1 MTDTPGEGRWQRAQN
16 RAGELL
22 RASTEKVGAIG
33 AHARPHLGGGREFAL
48 RQARAFQRRARAVWL
63 PEEPETILSRSSL
76 FEPLPA
82 SGPAPELRSLA
93 WRGDALLGLSAVG
106 ALALE
111 DEIVGITRSLF
122 HDGIRHQD
130 LSQRLFGADFD
141 AIHGFMDTVP
151 GSTVRGGGILHR
163 LQHGHDLGAARQIH
177 EEHGIPG
184 LLVWVQHMAQDAT
197 TPTGVPIPV
206 GGVPLSEWL
215 VEEGLATP
223 GKAALL
229 VSFNIAELA
238 AAVLAGTFMLRLTV
252 LLTEVQKRRR
262 VRRRVERARDAWEAG
277 DLDAVIAH
285 YREARSLAAQREP
298 GLDLALGWAYAAA
311 GRPTVE
317 AFLAFRS
324 AAEGLASH
332 DHTLDLDG
340 LVLSLRGTA
349 YLLALSHAVQVLE
362 LDDLRGAW
370 RSELV
375 RMAQGGIASFE
386 SLAIAQDEQ
395 LAVGFGERRLQFRPR
410 PLSAAANYYLAARI
424 AAGAS
429 FLRITGELERLRARA
444 VQLLGRAEKVHS
456 GQPSIAA
463 VRERWSAE
471 LAPVRLVVAS

>member
-1 MTDTPGEGRWQRAQN
+1 MVESPGEGRWHRAQA
-16 RAGELL
+16 RVSAFL
-22 RASTEKVGAIG
+22 RASSERVGAIG
-33 AHARPHLGGGREFAL
+33 AHTRPLLEDRWELTL
-48 RQARAFQRRARAVWL
+48 RQARELQRRARALWQ
-63 PEEPETILSRSSL
+63 PEDPETILSRSGIFDPS
-76 FEPLPA
+76 PA
-82 SGPAPELRSLA
+82 SGPTPELRSLA

-106 ALALE
+106 VLALE
-111 DEIVGITRSLF
+111 DEIVDVTRNLF

-151 GSTVRGGGILHR
+151 GSAVRGGGILHR

-177 EEHGIPG
+177 EEHGLAG

-206 GGVPLSEWL
+206 GGLPLSEWL
-215 VEEGLATP
+215 VEQGLATP

-229 VSFNIAELA
+229 LSFNIAELA
-238 AAVLAGTFMLRLTV
+238 ATVLAGTFMLRLAS
-252 LLTEVQKRRR
+252 LLVEIQKRRR
-262 VRRRVERARDAWEAG
+262 IRRRVVRARDAWEAG
-277 DLDAVIAH
+277 DLDAVVAH
-285 YREARSLAAQREP
+285 YREARSLAGHREP

-311 GRPTVE
+311 GRPMAE

-370 RSELV
+370 RGELA

-395 LAVGFGERRLQFRPR
+395 LAVGVGERRIQFRPR

-424 AAGAS
+424 AAGAP
-429 FLRITGELERLRARA
+429 FLRTAGELERLRDRA
-444 VQLLGRAEKVHS
+444 VQILGRAENVHS
-456 GQPSIAA
+456 GLPSIAA
-463 VRERWSAE
+463 VRDRWSAE
-471 LAPVRLVVAS
+471 LAPVRIAVAP